1 MFIQTP
7 SFTIVVVAAL
17 ALGIGTNTAIF
28 SLVNTVLLKPLAFPD
43 PERIVLFQNVFKQ
56 GGRGGGASPNEYNF
70 WRDQT
75 QSFRDVSAY
84 AFNVANLTGE
94 AAPEQIQ
101 MTRASANFFR
111 LCGAD
116 VRLGRTY
123 TAEEDLPRAPKTAV
137 LAYGF
142 WRRRFGGA
150 PQVIGKR
157 ITLRGE
163 LYEIIGVVGPNLKI
177 EIDEPPDVYI
187 PFQLDPDRDDNGHYF
202 AVIGRLKPGIT
213 LAAAN
218 AQLQVGYQEFK

>member
-1 MFIQTP
+1 MNGFLNDLKHSSRMFIQTP

-56 GGRGGGASPNEYNF
+56 GGRGGSASPNEYNF

-75 QSFRDVSAY
+75 QSFQDVSAY

-123 TAEEDLPRAPKTAV
+123 TARKTCPARRRPQCWPTGSGVGASSALPRSS
-137 LAYGF
+137 
-142 WRRRFGGA
+142 
-150 PQVIGKR
+150 
-157 ITLRGE
+157 E
-163 LYEIIGVVGPNLKI
+163 
-177 EIDEPPDVYI
+177 
-187 PFQLDPDRDDNGHYF
+187 NGSH
-202 AVIGRLKPGIT
+202 
-213 LAAAN
+213 
-218 AQLQVGYQEFK
+218 